1 MSKIKRRKWRGS
13 SLVCSGL
20 LTLLSVACL
29 TIQCRSMHLV
39 IYPQAAKQCLI
50 CVMEWEL
57 YLVHEVVV
65 LDYQLL
71 KKQMTSVQVG
81 QTYFSRTVSNRK
93 WCFQV
98 LYEQLEKQIELFGPF
113 FYSQH
118 FVLYFWNCGF
128 KKQKILCCG
137 KTSLVKM

>member
-57 YLVHEVVV
+57 QLVHEVVV

-81 QTYFSRTVSNRK
+81 QTYFSRIVSNRK

-113 FYSQH
+113 FSPNIL
-118 FVLYFWNCGF
+118 FCTFGTVVSKN
-128 KKQKILCCG
+128 KKYCAVGRQAQ
-137 KTSLVKM
+137 